1 MGMQTIINKV
11 VPAQQLPRNYLTQ
24 FLDATVSAQL
34 GQVGIL
40 IAHEEK
46 RRCNTLVLRMPR

>member
-11 VPAQQLPRNYLTQ
+11 VPAQLLPRKYLTQ
-24 FLDATVSAQL
+24 FLDATVCVQS

-46 RRCNTLVLRMPR
+46 RR

>member
-1 MGMQTIINKV
+1 MQTIINKV
-11 VPAQQLPRNYLTQ
+11 VPAQLLPRKYLTQ
-24 FLDATVSAQL
+24 FLDATVCVQS

-46 RRCNTLVLRMPR
+46 RQ

>member
-1 MGMQTIINKV
+1 MQTVIDKL
-11 VPAQQLPRNYLTQ
+11 VPAQLSPRKYLTQ
-24 FLDATVSAQL
+24 FLDATVSMQL

-46 RRCNTLVLRMPR
+46 G

>member
-1 MGMQTIINKV
+1 MQTVIDKL
-11 VPAQQLPRNYLTQ
+11 VPAQLSPRKYLTQ
-24 FLDATVSAQL
+24 FLDAVSMQL

-46 RRCNTLVLRMPR
+46 G

>member
-1 MGMQTIINKV
+1 MQTIIDKL
-11 VPAQQLPRNYLTQ
+11 VPTQLSPRKYLTQ
-24 FLDATVSAQL
+24 FLDATVSAQP

-46 RRCNTLVLRMPR
+46 GRCNTLVLHMPR